1 MRWLMQTGAT
11 IEEDIIMDDNLLNS
25 NQKQSEFKFVNGPND
40 MRGSAQ
46 AIINALKILMDYAG
60 IDVKVTEISLSVT
73 SEPVAQK
80 DGLSGISAEELSNR
94 IDDLKKSSGRLDI
107 PPITAEQATKMRA
120 PRFDEFAAFRKR
132 ITSLIEKVE
141 ARDDIDET
149 QASEIR
155 IVINYEFNR
164 RRYGVGCMLRSK
176 EQWDDWVNRAE
187 ELTESLLNKDI
198 TIHMFKE
205 QLKEEY

>member
-1 MRWLMQTGAT
+1 MQTGAT
-11 IEEDIIMDDNLLNS
+11 IEEDIVMDDNLLNS

-73 SEPVAQK
+73 SEPVVQK
-80 DGLSGISAEELSNR
+80 DGLSDISAEELSNR
-94 IDDLKKSSGRLDI
+94 IDDLKKSSDRLDI
-107 PPITAEQATKMRA
+107 PLITAEQATKMRA

-176 EQWDDWVNRAE
+176 EQWGDWVNRAE

>member
-11 IEEDIIMDDNLLNS
+11 IEEDIVMDDNLLNS

-73 SEPVAQK
+73 SEPVVQK

-107 PPITAEQATKMRA
+107 PLITAEQATKMRA

-176 EQWDDWVNRAE
+176 EQWGDWVNRAE

>member
-1 MRWLMQTGAT
+1 
-11 IEEDIIMDDNLLNS
+11 MDDNLMDP

-46 AIINALKILMDYAG
+46 AIVNALKILKDYVD
-60 IDVKVTEISLSVT
+60 INVKVTEISLSIT

-80 DGLSGISAEELSNR
+80 DGLSDVSAEERINR
-94 IDDLKKSSGRLDI
+94 IDDLKKSSNRLDI
-107 PPITAEQATKMRA
+107 PLITAEQATKMRA

>member
-11 IEEDIIMDDNLLNS
+11 IEEDIVMDDNLLNS

-46 AIINALKILMDYAG
+46 PIINALKILMDYAG

-73 SEPVAQK
+73 SEPVVQK
-80 DGLSGISAEELSNR
+80 DGLSDISAEELSNR
-94 IDDLKKSSGRLDI
+94 IDDLKKSSDRLDI
-107 PPITAEQATKMRA
+107 PLITAEQATKMRA

-164 RRYGVGCMLRSK
+164 RRYGVGCILRSK
-176 EQWDDWVNRAE
+176 EQWGDWVNRAE

>member
-1 MRWLMQTGAT
+1 
-11 IEEDIIMDDNLLNS
+11 MDDNLLDQ

-46 AIINALKILMDYAG
+46 AVINALKILMDYAG
-60 IDVKVTEISLSVT
+60 IDIKVTEISLSVT

-80 DGLSGISAEELSNR
+80 DSLSGIPAGELSNR
-94 IDDLKKSSGRLDI
+94 IDNLKKSSNRLGI
-107 PPITAEQATKMRA
+107 PVITAEQMTKMRA

-132 ITSLIEKVE
+132 ITNLIEKVE
-141 ARDDIDET
+141 ARDDINET
-149 QASEIR
+149 QVSEIR

-198 TIHMFKE
+198 AIHMFKE

>member
-1 MRWLMQTGAT
+1 
-11 IEEDIIMDDNLLNS
+11 
-25 NQKQSEFKFVNGPND
+25 
-40 MRGSAQ
+40 
-46 AIINALKILMDYAG
+46 
-60 IDVKVTEISLSVT
+60 
-73 SEPVAQK
+73 
-80 DGLSGISAEELSNR
+80 
-94 IDDLKKSSGRLDI
+94 
-107 PPITAEQATKMRA
+107 MRA

>member
-1 MRWLMQTGAT
+1 
-11 IEEDIIMDDNLLNS
+11 MDDNLMDP
-25 NQKQSEFKFVNGPND
+25 NQKQSEVKFVNGPND

-46 AIINALKILMDYAG
+46 AIVNALKILKDYVD
-60 IDVKVTEISLSVT
+60 INVKVTEISLSIT

-80 DGLSGISAEELSNR
+80 DGLSDVSAEERINR
-94 IDDLKKSSGRLDI
+94 IDDLKKSSNRLDI
-107 PPITAEQATKMRA
+107 PLITAEQATKMRA

>member
-1 MRWLMQTGAT
+1 
-11 IEEDIIMDDNLLNS
+11 MDDNLMDP
-25 NQKQSEFKFVNGPND
+25 NQKQSEFKFVNGTND

-46 AIINALKILMDYAG
+46 AIVNALKILMDYAD
-60 IDVKVTEISLSVT
+60 INVKVMEISLSIT

-80 DGLSGISAEELSNR
+80 DGLSGIPAEELSNR
-94 IDDLKKSSGRLDI
+94 IDNLKKSSNRLGI
-107 PPITAEQATKMRA
+107 PLITAEQATKMRA
-120 PRFDEFAAFRKR
+120 PRFDEFAVFRKR

>member
-1 MRWLMQTGAT
+1 MQTGAT
-11 IEEDIIMDDNLLNS
+11 IEEDIVMDDNLLNS

-40 MRGSAQ
+40 MCGSAQ

-73 SEPVAQK
+73 SEPVVQK
-80 DGLSGISAEELSNR
+80 DGLSDISAEELSNR
-94 IDDLKKSSGRLDI
+94 IDDLKKSSDRLDI
-107 PPITAEQATKMRA
+107 PLITAEQATKMRA

-176 EQWDDWVNRAE
+176 EQWGDWVNRAE

>member
-1 MRWLMQTGAT
+1 MQTGAT
-11 IEEDIIMDDNLLNS
+11 IEEDIVMDDNLLNS

-46 AIINALKILMDYAG
+46 PIINALKILMDYAG

-73 SEPVAQK
+73 SEPVVQK
-80 DGLSGISAEELSNR
+80 DGLSDISAEELSNR
-94 IDDLKKSSGRLDI
+94 IDDLKKSSDRLDI
-107 PPITAEQATKMRA
+107 PLITAEQATKMRA

-164 RRYGVGCMLRSK
+164 RRYGVGCILRSK
-176 EQWDDWVNRAE
+176 EQWGDWVNRAE

>member
-1 MRWLMQTGAT
+1 MQTGAT

-107 PPITAEQATKMRA
+107 PLITAEQAIKMRT

-149 QASEIR
+149 QASEIG
-155 IVINYEFNR
+155 VTINHEFNR
-164 RRYGVGCMLRSK
+164 RKYGPGCMTRSK
-176 EQWDDWVNRAE
+176 EQWDEWMNRTE
-187 ELTESLLNKDI
+187 ELTESMLNRDI
-198 TIHMFKE
+198 TFDMFRK
-205 QLKEEY
+205 QIMEEYR

>member
-1 MRWLMQTGAT
+1 
-11 IEEDIIMDDNLLNS
+11 MDDNLLES

-46 AIINALKILMDYAG
+46 AIINALKILMDYAD
-60 IDVKVTEISLSVT
+60 INVKVTEISLSVI

-80 DGLSGISAEELSNR
+80 DGLFGIPAEELSNR
-94 IDDLKKSSGRLDI
+94 IDNLKKSSNRLDI
-107 PPITAEQATKMRA
+107 PLITAEQAIKMRA
-120 PRFDEFAAFRKR
+120 PRFDEFAVFRKR

-187 ELTESLLNKDI
+187 DLTESLLNKDI

>member
-1 MRWLMQTGAT
+1 
-11 IEEDIIMDDNLLNS
+11 MDDNLMDP

-46 AIINALKILMDYAG
+46 AIVNALKILKDYVD
-60 IDVKVTEISLSVT
+60 IKVKVTEISLSIT

-80 DGLSGISAEELSNR
+80 DGLSDVSAEERINR
-94 IDDLKKSSGRLDI
+94 IDDLKKSSNRLDI
-107 PPITAEQATKMRA
+107 PLITAEQATKMRA

>member
-1 MRWLMQTGAT
+1 
-11 IEEDIIMDDNLLNS
+11 MDDNLLDQ

-46 AIINALKILMDYAG
+46 AVINALKILMDYAG
-60 IDVKVTEISLSVT
+60 IDIKVTEISLSVT

-80 DGLSGISAEELSNR
+80 DSLSGIPAGELSNR
-94 IDDLKKSSGRLDI
+94 IDNLKKSSNRLGI
-107 PPITAEQATKMRA
+107 PLITAEQATKMRA
-120 PRFDEFAAFRKR
+120 PRFDEFAVFRKR

>member
-1 MRWLMQTGAT
+1 
-11 IEEDIIMDDNLLNS
+11 MDDNLLES

-46 AIINALKILMDYAG
+46 AIINALKILMDYAD
-60 IDVKVTEISLSVT
+60 INVKVTEISLSVI

-80 DGLSGISAEELSNR
+80 DGLFGIPAEELSNR
-94 IDDLKKSSGRLDI
+94 IDNLKKSSNRLDI
-107 PPITAEQATKMRA
+107 PLITAEQAIKMRA
-120 PRFDEFAAFRKR
+120 PRFDEFAVFRKR

-141 ARDDIDET
+141 ARDDIDGT

-187 ELTESLLNKDI
+187 DLTESLLNKDI